1 LADNHF
7 QEKEMESESSAQP
20 VLIGQS
26 GPLNGQRWALN
37 DTLLIGRDP
46 ECQIVVPDRQVSRF
60 HARISH
66 AKDGVLIEDLGSK
79 NGTSLNNTIISD
91 PIYLQDGDFIHIALV
106 QQFVYL
112 SSDSTL
118 PMDSSS
124 MTGRETRSKLF
135 IDHRSRRVWIGK
147 TEIVPPL
154 SVPQFKLLELLYEQ
168 PQKVVSRQDLVLVV
182 WGEEEAIGV
191 SEQAL
196 DALIRRLRDRL
207 SEIDPEHT
215 YINTIRGHGVRLDN
229 PQE

>member
-1 LADNHF
+1 
-7 QEKEMESESSAQP
+7 MEREESAQP

-26 GPLNGQRWALN
+26 GPLNGQRWAVN

-60 HARISH
+60 HARISV

-79 NGTSLNNTIISD
+79 NGTTLNNTNIID
-91 PIYLQDGDFIHIALV
+91 PICLQDGDFIHIALV

-124 MTGRETRSKLF
+124 MTGRDRWGKLF

-147 TEIVPPL
+147 KEIVPPL

-207 SEIDPEHT
+207 SEIDPDHS

-229 PQE
+229 PTE

>member
-1 LADNHF
+1 
-7 QEKEMESESSAQP
+7 MESEGSAQP

-46 ECQIVVPDRQVSRF
+46 ECQIVIPDRQVSRF
-60 HARISH
+60 HARISVG
-66 AKDGVLIEDLGSK
+66 KDGIMIEDLGSK
-79 NGTSLNNTIISD
+79 NGTTLNNTNITD

-106 QQFVYL
+106 QQFVFL

-118 PMDSSS
+118 PMDVSSK
-124 MTGRETRSKLF
+124 TGRETRGRLF
-135 IDHRSRRVWIGK
+135 IDHRSRRVWILNK
-147 TEIVPPL
+147 EIVPPL

-196 DALIRRLRDRL
+196 DALIRRLRDRIA
-207 SEIDPEHT
+207 EIDPDHT
-215 YINTIRGHGVRLDN
+215 YINTVRGHGVRLDN